1 MTARSLSARM
11 PSRAEIRGEPSQQLA
26 YYPGCSLHS
35 TAAEFSQST
44 QAICAALG
52 VDLTELEDWNCC
64 GASSGHAL
72 DPFLAHAL
80 PLRNLIL
87 AQREGRDV
95 LAPCAA
101 CYHALCSAQQ
111 AVGGGGGSGD
121 GDSHPGLAQRLQAE
135 MQTVMGETYR
145 GETRVYHIIDLLA
158 QPKIQDLLSR
168 RVVRPLGGLPVVA
181 YYGCLLTRP
190 PRVVS
195 FEANPEQPQLM
206 DAILKTLGAHPL
218 PWTHKTECCGASLAI
233 SNPHLVEEL
242 VGRIIAAARRAGA
255 QAIVTACPL
264 CQSNLDSRQNQA
276 QGPDPDSARGQSR
289 VLPVFYITELVGL
302 ALGLPGGGWWKKHL
316 VNVEGLVTK
325 ATAAREAQ
333 HSTLGLA
340 KVSPR

>member
-1 MTARSLSARM
+1 MTASTSSIKTASGAGTCTNLV
-11 PSRAEIRGEPSQQLA
+11 GQLA

-35 TAAEFSQST
+35 TAAEFSLST

-101 CYHALCSAQQ
+101 CYHALRSAQQ
-111 AVGGGGGSGD
+111 AVGGGGGGGGGG
-121 GDSHPGLAQRLQAE
+121 GDSHPGLDHRLQAE

-158 QPKIQDLLSR
+158 QPEIKDLLSR

-242 VGRIIAAARRAGA
+242 VGRIVAAARRAGA
-255 QAIVTACPL
+255 HAIVTACPL

-276 QGPDPDSARGQSR
+276 QGPGPDSGLGWSQA
-289 VLPVFYITELVGL
+289 LPVFYITELVGL

-325 ATAAREAQ
+325 AIEAREGGWAG
-333 HSTLGLA
+333 S
-340 KVSPR
+340 V